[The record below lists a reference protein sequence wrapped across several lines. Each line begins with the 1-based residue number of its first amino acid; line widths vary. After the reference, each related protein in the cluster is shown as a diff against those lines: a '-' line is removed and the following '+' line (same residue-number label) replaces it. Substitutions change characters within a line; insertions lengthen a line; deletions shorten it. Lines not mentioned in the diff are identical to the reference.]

1 MDNIWKPRGA
11 LKSQKPDAGGAV
23 LRTYP
28 MLGIVKDNVDPTRS
42 GRIRVYISALGSP
55 DPDDEKNWTPVLYM
69 SPFFGMTDTTG
80 GNKDFGSFKANPASY
95 GMWTSPPDI
104 GTIVI
109 CMFINGDPN
118 FGFYVGSIPDAEAMR
133 MVPAIGANFI
143 TEDVIFNESEAEKFG
158 GATKVPVTN
167 MNTNNSDEAD
177 NSTFIDSP
185 KPVHSFQASI
195 MFQQGILRDP
205 VRGPISSSAQRESP
219 SRVGWGVSTP
229 GRPIYEGGFTDE
241 TITDAAGNAS
251 QQAGLKIVSRRG
263 GHSIVMDDGD
273 LIGQDNLIRIRTSL
287 GHQILMS
294 DDGQTLMLLHSN
306 GQSYIELGKEGTVDV
321 YSTNSINLRTHG
333 DLNLHADNN
342 ININAAKKLNIH
354 ADEININSEN
364 KITQKSG
371 SDFMIHTQ
379 GKHTHKVDGAMS
391 MAATGQASYA
401 SSSSTFINGSV
412 INLNT
417 GSTSTTPQNVDPIP
431 IIAQTDTLFSD
442 TKGWAAAP
450 GKLLT
455 IVSRAPAHTP
465 WVNAGQGV
473 DVKVNLNAS
482 AQLPQTPKPA
492 VSSTNSSA
500 STTSN
505 YTGTTISATASVPP
519 VAAASGS
526 LDKSSTS
533 ALVSAAAVSAATGPA
548 ASAVRAGAGV
558 VKNAQGNATGIAVGV
573 TGLSASALQAA
584 GNIKPGTANLVNRLV
599 ASGKTIAQSMP
610 SNLFTGQNGSI
621 NLTSLVNNVT
631 AQANTTA
638 TNIQQAQTALIKT
651 GLLTGKESSSAMG
664 GPVLSS
670 AINGVNA
677 TVNAIKNVGIQLNPL
692 QNNIIGSVDGVM
704 KTIASGN
711 FATKLSQD
719 VMSGLSGLDSSSKA
733 LSKGLGNPTEDAK
746 GIAAN
751 AFKAVT
757 DSFKSFKAGV
767 PQNLK
772 AITDKNKQDAEVAE
786 NNTSDSADPY
796 AGLSQDQIKQLGN
809 ADPTDPIIRARLGL
823 PALPGIQS
831 VSSVASGVSNLP
843 GGTKTI
849 ASVVNNL
856 PGASNLVPGTA
867 GVKTLIDNA
876 VTATTNNVGM
886 IAATTSSFGT
896 LGSNAASVA
905 GITGS
910 LPNLRAG
917 LTSAEGLL
925 NKLKPGSLSLTGL
938 AATGLSPAA
947 AAQLNSAIA
956 SLNSGGPIA
965 IKMPTV
971 AVNTTDRGSL
981 TDAVGSLLPDGV
993 PAPNFSGIPTVIKS
1007 TAEAQKQNTSEN
1019 AKKVEELNIQY
1030 TEQRNVVEKAEAA
1043 YFKAKADLLPGNP
1056 AIQTA
1061 KVTWDNEIKKQAEI
1075 SKQVAGLLGIGVNV
1089 PGPQNTQLSTAEAN
1103 LERLLRTNPF
1113 TGQVGGTTDPGKFES
1128 GDT

>member
-28 MLGIVKDNVDPTRS
+28 MLGIVKDNVDPTKS

-95 GMWTSPPDI
+95 GMWSSPPDI

-118 FGFYVGSIPDAEAMR
+118 FGFYIGSIPDAEAMR

-167 MNTNNSDEAD
+167 MNTNNSDEAN

-205 VRGPISSSAQRESP
+205 VRGPISSSSQRESP

-229 GRPIYEGGFTDE
+229 GRPIYEGGQTDE
-241 TITDAAGNAS
+241 TIADAVAS
-251 QQAGLKIVSRRG
+251 KQKTGLKVVSRRG

-273 LIGQDNLIRIRTSL
+273 IIGQDNLIRIRTSL

-294 DDGQTLMLLHSN
+294 DDGQTLMILHSN

-321 YSTNSINLRTHG
+321 YSTNSINLRTQG

-354 ADEININSEN
+354 ADEINVSSEN

-371 SDFMIHTQ
+371 SDYTIYTQ

-391 MAATGQASYA
+391 MASTGQASYA
-401 SSSSTFINGSV
+401 SSSTTFINGSP

-417 GSTSTTPQNVDPIP
+417 GSTSTTPQTVDSIP

-465 WVNAGQGV
+465 WANAGQGV

-482 AQLPQTPKPA
+482 AQLPQTPKPI
-492 VSSTNSSA
+492 VSSTNNSA

-505 YTGTTISATASVPP
+505 YTGTTVPAAASVPS
-519 VAAASGS
+519 VSAASGS

-548 ASAVRAGAGV
+548 ASAVQAGAGV
-558 VKNAQGNATGIAVGV
+558 IKNAQGKVTGVAVGV
-573 TGLSASALQAA
+573 TGLSANALQTA
-584 GNIKPGTANLVNRLV
+584 GNIKPGSADLVNSLV
-599 ASGKTIAQSMP
+599 ASGKTISQAMP
-610 SNLFTGQNGSI
+610 SNLFTGQNGSV
-621 NLTSLVNNVT
+621 NLSSLVNNVS

-651 GLLTGKESSSAMG
+651 GLLTGKESSSAIG

-670 AINGVNA
+670 AINGVTA
-677 TVNAIKNVGIQLNPL
+677 TVNAIKNVGVQLNPL
-692 QNNIIGSVDGVM
+692 QNNIIGSVDSVM
-704 KTIASGN
+704 KTIANGN

-719 VMSGLSGLDSSSKA
+719 VMSGLSGLDTSAKA
-733 LSKGLGNPTEDAK
+733 LVTGLGNVTEDAK
-746 GIAAN
+746 GVAAN

-772 AITDKNKQDAEVAE
+772 SITDQNKQDNQASQ
-786 NNTSDSADPY
+786 NNTSENTDPY

-809 ADPTDPIIRARLGL
+809 ADATDPIIRARLGL
-823 PALPGIQS
+823 PALSITQS
-831 VSSVASGVSNLP
+831 GSSVASGVSSLP
-843 GGTKTI
+843 GGAKTI

-856 PGASNLVPGTA
+856 PGATNLVPGTA
-867 GVKTLIDNA
+867 GVKALIDNA
-876 VTATTNNVGM
+876 VTATTNNIGA
-886 IAATTSSFGT
+886 ITSAETS
-896 LGSNAASVA
+896 L

-910 LPNLRAG
+910 VTNAIAG
-917 LTSAEGLL
+917 VTSAEGLL
-925 NKLKPGSLSLTGL
+925 GKLKPGNLNLTGL

-947 AAQLNSAIA
+947 ASQLNSAIA
-956 SLNSGGPIA
+956 SLNSGGSVS

-981 TDAVGSLLPDGV
+981 TEAIGSLLPAGV
-993 PAPNFSGIPTVIKS
+993 PAPNFTGIPTAIKS

-1019 AKKVEELNIQY
+1019 AKKVEELNKQY
-1030 TEQRNVVEKAEAA
+1030 DEQKKAVERAEAA
-1043 YFKAKADLLPGNP
+1043 YFKAKVDFLPGNP

-1089 PGPQNTQLSTAEAN
+1089 PAPQNTQLSTAGTN

>member
-42 GRIRVYISALGSP
+42 GRIRVYISALGAP

-80 GNKDFGSFKANPASY
+80 GNKDYGSFKANPASY
-95 GMWTSPPDI
+95 GMWSSPPDI

-118 FGFYVGSIPDAEAMR
+118 FGFYIGSIPDAEAMR
-133 MVPAIGANFI
+133 MVPAIGANFT

-167 MNTNNSDEAD
+167 MNTNNSDEAN

-205 VRGPISSSAQRESP
+205 IRGPISSSSQRESP

-229 GRPIYEGGFTDE
+229 GRPIYEGGQTDE
-241 TITDAAGNAS
+241 TIADAVAS
-251 QQAGLKIVSRRG
+251 KQQTGLKVVSRRG

-294 DDGQTLMLLHSN
+294 DDGQTLMILHSN
-306 GQSYIELGKEGTVDV
+306 GQSYVELGKEGTVDV
-321 YSTNSINLRTHG
+321 YSTNSINLRTQG

-364 KITQKSG
+364 KIAQKSG
-371 SDFMIHTQ
+371 SDYTIYTQ

-391 MAATGQASYA
+391 MESAGQASFVSA
-401 SSSSTFINGSV
+401 STTFINGSP

-417 GSTSTTPQNVDPIP
+417 GSTSTTPQSIDSIP

-442 TKGWAAAP
+442 SKGWAAAP

-465 WVNAGQGV
+465 WANAGQGV

-482 AQLPQTPKPA
+482 SQLPQAPAPA
-492 VSSTNSSA
+492 VLSTNNSA
-500 STTSN
+500 STTTN
-505 YTGTTISATASVPP
+505 FTTTTIPAAASVPP
-519 VAAASGS
+519 VPAASGS

-533 ALVSAAAVSAATGPA
+533 ALVSAAAVNAATGPA
-548 ASAVRAGAGV
+548 AAAVQAGAGV
-558 VKNAQGNATGIAVGV
+558 VKNAQGKVTGVAVGV
-573 TGLSASALQAA
+573 TGLSANALQTA
-584 GNIKPGTANLVNRLV
+584 GNIKPGSADRINTLV
-599 ASGKTIAQSMP
+599 ASGKTVSQAMP
-610 SNLFTGQNGSI
+610 SNLFTGQNGSD
-621 NLTSLVNNVT
+621 NLSSLVNNVS

-651 GLLTGKESSSAMG
+651 GLLTGRESPSAVG
-664 GPVLSS
+664 GSVLSS
-670 AINGVNA
+670 AINGAAA
-677 TVNAIKNVGIQLNPL
+677 TVNTIKNIGARLNPL
-692 QNNIIGSVDGVM
+692 QNNIVGSSDSVM
-704 KTIASGN
+704 KTIANGN

-719 VMSGLSGLDSSSKA
+719 VMSGLSGLGESTKA
-733 LSKGLGNPTEDAK
+733 LSKGLGSVLEDTR
-746 GIAAN
+746 GLAAN

-757 DSFKSFKAGV
+757 DSFKSFKPGV

-772 AITDKNKQDAEVAE
+772 AITDQNKQDTQVSQ
-786 NNTSDSADPY
+786 NNTSENADPY
-796 AGLSQDQIKQLGN
+796 SGLSQDQIKQLGN

-823 PALPGIQS
+823 PALAGTQS
-831 VSSVASGVSNLP
+831 GSSVASGVSNLP

-856 PGASNLVPGTA
+856 PGSLNQVPGTA
-867 GVKTLIDNA
+867 GVKTLINNA
-876 VTATTNNVGM
+876 VTASTNNLSV
-886 IAATTSSFGT
+886 IASATASFGVP
-896 LGSNAASVA
+896 NATSPTRLVNS
-905 GITGS
+905 IT
-910 LPNLRAG
+910 NLKSG

-925 NKLKPGSLSLTGL
+925 DKLKPGSLNLTSL
-938 AATGLSPAA
+938 ASTGLSPAA
-947 AAQLNSAIA
+947 ASQLNSAIA
-956 SLNSGGPIA
+956 SLNSGGPVA

-971 AVNTTDRGSL
+971 AVNTTDRGAL
-981 TDAVGSLLPDGV
+981 TEAVGSLLPPGV
-993 PAPNFSGIPTVIKS
+993 PKPNFSGIPTVIKS
-1007 TAEAQKQNTSEN
+1007 TAEAQQQNTSEN
-1019 AKKVEELNIQY
+1019 AKKVEELNKQLEEQQKI
-1030 TEQRNVVEKAEAA
+1030 TENAEAA
-1043 YFKAKADLLPGNP
+1043 YFRAKNEFLPGNP
-1056 AIQTA
+1056 AIQSA
-1061 KVTWDNEIKKQAEI
+1061 KDTWDSELKKQAEI
-1075 SKQVAGLLGIGVNV
+1075 NKQIASLLG
-1089 PGPQNTQLSTAEAN
+1089 LA
-1103 LERLLRTNPF
+1103 RPF
-1113 TGQVGGTTDPGKFES
+1113 GGADFI
-1128 GDT
+1128 